1 MTETPASPRRRRPW
15 IMAVPLLVVVTLGL
29 GWSVLWFLAAGRA
42 QGEIDAWIAREA
54 QQGRVWTCKERRLE
68 GFPFRFEILCGEP
81 VLTTRGNGD
90 QLRFTAAKAH
100 IVAQVW
106 APNHIVAEFASPAK
120 MEDLATGQVF
130 GLTWKLFQMSGVG
143 TIDGVPQ
150 RLSLAV
156 DDPAVQMAPGEGAR
170 TILRARHMETHVRRS
185 PAAGPGVPDG
195 VDFAFSLQDGM
206 NPDLAEEGVAGPMN
220 VVLQGSL
227 TAADNIQPMPMADRI
242 RAWAAA
248 NGTFK
253 VDTFSLTTPKVALTA
268 NGALGVDP
276 LGRLF
281 GAVSIGFSGVDAL
294 VKNLARNGVIAPET
308 ASIIGAV
315 ALAGKPGDVAGRRGT
330 TFNVTLKEGA
340 VQLGKVPVV
349 IIPPLFPAP

>member
-15 IMAVPLLVVVTLGL
+15 IVAVPLLVLLTLAL

-42 QGEIDAWIAREA
+42 RGEIDAWIAREA
-54 QQGRVWTCKERRLE
+54 QFGRVWACKDRSLE
-68 GFPFRFEILCGEP
+68 GFPFRFEILCTDP

-90 QLRFTAAKAH
+90 PLRFTAAKAH
-100 IVAQVW
+100 VVAQVW

-150 RLSLAV
+150 RLSIAV
-156 DDPAVQMAPGEGAR
+156 DEPAVQMAPGEAAR
-170 TILRARHMETHVRRS
+170 TILTAKHLETHVRRT
-185 PAAGPGVPDG
+185 PAASTGTPDG
-195 VDFAFSLQDGM
+195 VDFAFSLVEGL
-206 NPDLAEEGVAGPMN
+206 NPDLAEEGVAGPLN
-220 VVLQGSL
+220 VTLQGSL
-227 TAADNIQPMPMADRI
+227 SAADNLQPMPLPDRI

-276 LGRLF
+276 VGRLF
-281 GAVSIGFSGVDAL
+281 GAVSIGFSGVDAF

-315 ALAGKPGDVAGRRGT
+315 ALAGKQGDVAGRRGT

-340 VQLGKVPVV
+340 VMLGKVPVV
-349 IIPPLFPAP
+349 IIPPLF